1 MNLLSQFKII
11 VKASFVNEVIVAITL
26 FKILI
31 LVKNPVYEK
40 PQDDIK
46 IKNPV
51 YEKPQDDIKMER
63 PREKATTFSKQDSQP
78 TYLELV
84 DNKGEL
90 VSNNL

>member
-11 VKASFVNEVIVAITL
+11 VKASFVNEVIVTITL

-31 LVKNPVYEK
+31 LV
-40 PQDDIK
+40 
-46 IKNPV
+46 KNPV

-78 TYLELV
+78 TYLELA